1 MTNRYLLPGRP
12 SSWWPVL
19 GALCALLA
27 VGFIVAA
34 VVLQRE
40 ASAPIGEG
48 ELFAEDARAAAQVVE
63 SAGEPGTAVR
73 EVRNQLEIEAV
84 SLTSSDRVISASTS
98 PNLVGR
104 IISNEFLGFSISQ
117 GRFAAAATPIESPVL
132 LDGVREWETG
142 DVLYQVAYPLSS
154 GESILLYYDI
164 SQLFN
169 RRAGSSGIQS
179 ETLQLLG
186 LGVVFIV
193 LATAIAIGHL
203 RAKRRH
209 EVMERESELLR
220 SHAAE
225 LAEANVE
232 LEKAKREAER
242 ALELAEEKIRIRSEF
257 VLMINHELRTPLTS
271 LITGATLLRDG
282 DLDGEEQRQ
291 LLEAMV
297 RDGTRLQEII
307 DQILAVARIENRGL
321 SYELSEGTTM
331 DLEDALAQADAHL
344 KGDPGPGDARVI
356 TDLSAVGLVV
366 SSLADNARTH
376 GADRVVVDYGL
387 ESDIEPMVEVGK
399 RPEPAIHIRVADNG
413 PGIDPDFLPR
423 AFEKF
428 EKSSFSSGTGLGLYM
443 ARTIVEAL
451 DGSIAVAT
459 SPQGTVFEIA
469 LPCVRTP
476 AAVAG

>member
-1 MTNRYLLPGRP
+1 M
-12 SSWWPVL
+12 
-19 GALCALLA
+19 
-27 VGFIVAA
+27 
-34 VVLQRE
+34 
-40 ASAPIGEG
+40 
-48 ELFAEDARAAAQVVE
+48 AAAQVVE
-63 SAGEPGTAVR
+63 SAEEPGTAVR
-73 EVRNQLEIEAV
+73 EVRNLLEIEAV
-84 SLTSSDRVISASTS
+84 SLANSDGMISASTS

-104 IISNEFLGFSISQ
+104 AITNEFLGFSISQ
-117 GRFAAAATPIESPVL
+117 GRFAAAATPIESAVL

-186 LGVVFIV
+186 LGVVFMV
-193 LATAIAIGHL
+193 LATAIVIGHL
-203 RAKRRH
+203 RAKRRQ
-209 EVMERESELLR
+209 EVIERESELLR

-271 LITGATLLRDG
+271 LITGATLLRDD
-282 DLDGEEQRQ
+282 DLDDGERRQ

-297 RDGTRLQEII
+297 RDGTRLQEMI

-321 SYELSEGTTM
+321 SYELSEGTTIE
-331 DLEDALAQADAHL
+331 LEHALAQADAHL
-344 KGDPGPGDARVI
+344 DGDSRPPGDARVI

-376 GADRVVVDYGL
+376 GADNVVVAYGL
-387 ESDIEPMVEVGK
+387 ESGIEPMVQVGK
-399 RPEPAIHIRVADNG
+399 TPHPAVHIRVADNG
-413 PGIDPDFLPR
+413 PGIDPNFLPR

-451 DGSIAVAT
+451 DGSIAIAT
-459 SPQGTVFEIA
+459 SPHGTTFEIA

-476 AAVAG
+476 AAMAG

>member
-1 MTNRYLLPGRP
+1 M
-12 SSWWPVL
+12 
-19 GALCALLA
+19 
-27 VGFIVAA
+27 
-34 VVLQRE
+34 QRE

-48 ELFAEDARAAAQVVE
+48 ELFAEDAEAAAEVVE
-63 SAGEPGTAVR
+63 SAGEPDTAVR

-84 SLTSSDRVISASTS
+84 SIASPDGLISASTS
-98 PNLVGR
+98 PNLVGGA
-104 IISNEFLGFSISQ
+104 ISNEFLGFSISQ
-117 GRFAAAATPIESPVL
+117 GRFAAAATPIESVVL
-132 LDGVREWETG
+132 LDGVREWEPG
-142 DVLYQVAYPLSS
+142 DVLYQVAYPLNS
-154 GESILLYYDI
+154 GDSILLYYDI

-179 ETLQLLG
+179 ETVQLLG
-186 LGVVFIV
+186 LGIVFVV
-193 LATAIAIGHL
+193 LATAIGIGHM

-220 SHAAE
+220 SHAEE
-225 LAEANVE
+225 LAQANIE

-271 LITGATLLRDG
+271 LITGATLLREDG
-282 DLDGEEQRQ
+282 LEDAERDQ

-297 RDGTRLQEII
+297 RDGTRLQEMI

-321 SYELSEGTTM
+321 SYELSEGTIVE
-331 DLEDALAQADAHL
+331 LEGALEQADAQL
-344 KGDPGPGDARVI
+344 EGDPRLAEDAKVV

-387 ESDIEPMVEVGK
+387 KRDTEPMIEVGR
-399 RPEPAIHIRVADNG
+399 RPDPALHIRVADNG

-451 DGSIAVAT
+451 DGSIAVTT

-476 AAVAG
+476 AAVPG

>member
-1 MTNRYLLPGRP
+1 M
-12 SSWWPVL
+12 L
-19 GALCALLA
+19 GALCSLLA

-34 VVLQRE
+34 VVLQKE

-48 ELFAEDARAAAQVVE
+48 ELFVEDAMVAAEIVE
-63 SAGEPGTAVR
+63 SAEDPGTAVR
-73 EVRNQLEIEAV
+73 QVRNQLEIEAV
-84 SLTSSDRVISASTS
+84 SLAASDGSISASTS
-98 PNLVGR
+98 PNLDGSVIR
-104 IISNEFLGFSISQ
+104 NEFLRFSISQ
-117 GRFAAAATPIESPVL
+117 GRFAAAATPIESGVL
-132 LDGVREWETG
+132 LDGVREWDTG
-142 DVLYQVAYPLSS
+142 DVLYQVAYPLT
-154 GESILLYYDI
+154 GGDSIVLYYDI

-169 RRAGSSGIQS
+169 RRAASSGIQS
-179 ETLQLLG
+179 ETVQLLG
-186 LGVVFIV
+186 LGVVFVV
-193 LATAIAIGHL
+193 LATAIVIGHL
-203 RAKRRH
+203 RAKRRQ

-225 LAEANVE
+225 LADANVE

-271 LITGATLLRDG
+271 LITGATLLRD
-282 DLDGEEQRQ
+282 DDMDDEERQQ
-291 LLEAMV
+291 LLDAMV
-297 RDGTRLQEII
+297 RDGTRLQEMI

-321 SYELSEGTTM
+321 SYELSEGTTVE
-331 DLEDALAQADAHL
+331 LEDALAQADAHL
-344 KGDPGPGDARVI
+344 ARDARASNDARVI

-376 GADRVVVDYGL
+376 GADRVVVDYGV
-387 ESDIEPMVEVGK
+387 ESEIEPMVEVGK
-399 RPEPAIHIRVADNG
+399 RPEPAVHIRVADNG
-413 PGIDPDFLPR
+413 PGIDPGFLPR

-451 DGSIAVAT
+451 EGSIAVAT

-469 LPCVRTP
+469 IPCVRTR
-476 AAVAG
+476 AKVAG